1 MGDVGFNWVCVTVV
15 VETEGKNSVLVVDDN
30 PIIRGV
36 IQNILLQENF
46 EVVVASNG
54 NTAFDLIQQNICDV
68 ILCDVMMPE
77 MDGYQFFQT
86 VRSHKVFGILPFIF
100 LTALDSEP
108 EMTRGWRTGCD
119 AYLTKPFDPQ
129 LLVSTIKGKVAR
141 SQELKKT
148 LESQRDS
155 FRKRVLNTVSH
166 EFRTPLVA
174 ISTGSEML
182 LSKLQNGI
190 SKFVPG
196 EDYEVEKAKKL
207 IEAIYRGGQRL
218 ERLVSDFMLLQQ
230 IEIGVAE
237 SYQSGN
243 ARPHSLESI
252 VGSAVEASK
261 DFAKQNSV
269 EVVIE
274 GAIPDLKINV
284 SDSQLIESLVRI
296 IDNGIKFSM
305 APNAVRISIEADK
318 HEVRIS
324 VLDSGPG
331 FDPVK
336 LRHSIGAF
344 SQLDRDINE
353 QQGGGLGLAI
363 ASKLATING
372 GFLSFDSRLDCGGVV
387 AIHLPVYHCPK
398 A

>member
-1 MGDVGFNWVCVTVV
+1 VKGFIKVCVTVV
-15 VETEGKNSVLVVDDN
+15 VNTEGKNSVLVVDDN

-46 EVVVASNG
+46 EVVVAPNG
-54 NTAFDLIQQNICDV
+54 NAAFDLIQQKICDV

-86 VRSHKVFGILPFIF
+86 VRSHQIYGIVPFIF

-108 EMTRGWRTGCD
+108 EMARGWRTGCD
-119 AYLTKPFDPQ
+119 AYLTKPFDAQ
-129 LLVSTIKGKVAR
+129 LLVSTIKGKVSR

-182 LSKLQNGI
+182 LGKMESGKSDLM
-190 SKFVPG
+190 PG
-196 EDYEVEKAKKL
+196 DDHEVEKAKKL

-237 SYQSGN
+237 SFQARN
-243 ARPHSLESI
+243 ARPHSLASI
-252 VGSAVEASK
+252 INSAVESSK

-269 EVVIE
+269 ALIVE

-284 SDSQLIESLVRI
+284 CDVQLVESLVRV

-305 APNAVRISIEADK
+305 SPNAVKIVMDADTR
-318 HEVRIS
+318 EVRIS

-331 FDPVK
+331 FDPAK
-336 LRHSIGAF
+336 LRQSIGAF

-363 ASKLATING
+363 ASKLAALNG
-372 GFLSFDSRLDCGGVV
+372 GFLSFDSRPDCGGVV
-387 AIHLPVYHCPK
+387 TVHLPVCHCPNK
-398 A
+398 